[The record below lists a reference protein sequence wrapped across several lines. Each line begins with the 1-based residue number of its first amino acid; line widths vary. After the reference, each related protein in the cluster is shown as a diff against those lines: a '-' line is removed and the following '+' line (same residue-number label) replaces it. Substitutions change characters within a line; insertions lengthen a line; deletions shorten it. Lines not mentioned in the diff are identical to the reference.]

1 LILTPERQSGQKSGI
16 FKKNVNE
23 MESTVLGRIKKS
35 LTSVLENLEK
45 EPIILVDADGGHW
58 VNSFARQVITQ
69 RGIPMEDFIEWIKIG
84 SSHLQN
90 ISHSDI
96 QVHMMRLP
104 QNEVIALLKPDGNKP
119 DATKVALTGK
129 QKDILH
135 YVLKGFSNKEIAN
148 RMKISPGTVNSHLD
162 TIYSKLGCSSRLEAS
177 LIALKK
183 GLFISSPVNLSRDRV
198 K

>member
-1 LILTPERQSGQKSGI
+1 
-16 FKKNVNE
+16 
-23 MESTVLGRIKKS
+23 MESTVLRRIKKS
-35 LTSVLENLEK
+35 LMSVLENLEK
-45 EPIILVDADGGHW
+45 EPIILVDTDGGHW
-58 VNSFARQVITQ
+58 VNSYAREVIGQ

-84 SSHLQN
+84 SSHLQS

-104 QNEVIALLKPDGNKP
+104 QNEVIALLKPDGSTP
-119 DATKVALTGK
+119 DTKKVALTGK

-148 RMKISPGTVNSHLD
+148 RMRISPGTVNSHLD

-177 LIALKK
+177 IIALKK
-183 GLFISSPVNLSRDRV
+183 GLFISSPGDLSRDGG
-198 K
+198 

>member
-1 LILTPERQSGQKSGI
+1 
-16 FKKNVNE
+16 

-58 VNSFARQVITQ
+58 VNSFAREVITQ

-104 QNEVIALLKPDGNKP
+104 QNEVIALLKPDGAKP
-119 DATKVALTGK
+119 DAEKVALTGK
-129 QKDILH
+129 QKNILH

-198 K
+198 KQRPMRDGW